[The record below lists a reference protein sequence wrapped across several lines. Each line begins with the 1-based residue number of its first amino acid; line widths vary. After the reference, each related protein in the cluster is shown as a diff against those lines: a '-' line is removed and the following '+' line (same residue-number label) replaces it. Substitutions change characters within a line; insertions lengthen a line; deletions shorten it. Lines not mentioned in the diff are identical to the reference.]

1 MAPALANVSL
11 GICRYQPEMDHT
23 DDECTL
29 MQHEATALLG
39 LRKRAMLQL
48 LIQTRDIVNEIL
60 DTGDV
65 IGQDDEGR
73 TLIQLAVDPMMLD
86 ELCVYDAATA
96 DLEPDADL
104 EDETV

>member
-1 MAPALANVSL
+1 
-11 GICRYQPEMDHT
+11 
-23 DDECTL
+23 
-29 MQHEATALLG
+29 
-39 LRKRAMLQL
+39 MLQL

>member
-1 MAPALANVSL
+1 
-11 GICRYQPEMDHT
+11 
-23 DDECTL
+23 
-29 MQHEATALLG
+29 MQHEAMALLG

-60 DTGDV
+60 ETGDV
-65 IGQDDEGR
+65 IGQDGEGR

>member
-1 MAPALANVSL
+1 
-11 GICRYQPEMDHT
+11 
-23 DDECTL
+23 

>member
-1 MAPALANVSL
+1 
-11 GICRYQPEMDHT
+11 
-23 DDECTL
+23 
-29 MQHEATALLG
+29 
-39 LRKRAMLQL
+39 MLQL

-73 TLIQLAVDPMMLD
+73 TLIQLAVDPMLLD
-86 ELCVYDAATA
+86 ELYVYDAATA

-104 EDETV
+104 EDEPV